1 MSQNVDE
8 ELSFKVGEEQSG
20 QRLDK
25 ALSGYCPDIS
35 RARLQSLIKGGQVS
49 VNGIAETKASEKI
62 DQGDRLRVIIPPAQ
76 EASPQAQNIKLEVVY
91 EDDDML
97 VINKPV
103 VSWCI
108 RGRAIMTVRWSMLC
122 CIIAGIAYRALAE

>member
-62 DQGDRLRVIIPPAQ
+62 DQGDRLRIIIPP
-76 EASPQAQNIKLEVVY
+76 PKKLP
-91 EDDDML
+91 L
-97 VINKPV
+97 KPRILC
-103 VSWCI
+103 W
-108 RGRAIMTVRWSMLC
+108 RWSMKMMTC
-122 CIIAGIAYRALAE
+122 W